1 MHQTKHAKE
10 RSRERRISQDEIALI
25 LKFGK
30 KKIMPDGA
38 FEFSIHNK
46 LKNELIIIKKM
57 LNNVETKTIQSKG
70 VLVRDDSIITVYHKF
85 R

>member
-10 RSRERRISQDEIALI
+10 RSRERRISQDEIDLI

-46 LKNELIIIKKM
+46 LKNELVKIKKM
-57 LNNVETKTIQSKG
+57 LNNVETIQSKG
-70 VLVRDDSIITVYHKF
+70 VLVRDNTIITVYHKF

>member
-46 LKNELIIIKKM
+46 LKNELVKIKKM
-57 LNNVETKTIQSKG
+57 LNNVETIQSKG
-70 VLVRDDSIITVYHKF
+70 VLVRDNTIITVYHKF

>member
-38 FEFSIHNK
+38 LEFSIHNK
-46 LKNELIIIKKM
+46 LKNELVKIKKM
-57 LNNVETKTIQSKG
+57 LNNIETIQSKG
-70 VLVRDDSIITVYHKF
+70 VIVRDDSIITVYHKF

>member
-10 RSRERRISQDEIALI
+10 RSRERRISQDEIDLI

-46 LKNELIIIKKM
+46 LKNELVKIKKM
-57 LNNVETKTIQSKG
+57 LNNVETIQSKG
-70 VLVRDDSIITVYHKF
+70 VLVRDNTIITVYHKF
-85 R
+85 C

>member
-30 KKIMPDGA
+30 KKIMSDGA

-46 LKNELIIIKKM
+46 LKNELVKIKKM
-57 LNNVETKTIQSKG
+57 LNNIETIQSKG
-70 VLVRDDSIITVYHKF
+70 VIVRDDSIITVYHKF

>member
-25 LKFGK
+25 VQYGK
-30 KKIMPDGA
+30 PTIKLDGA
-38 FEFSIHNK
+38 FELSIQNK
-46 LKNELIIIKKM
+46 EKNELQKFKKM
-57 LNNVETKTIQSKG
+57 LNNVETIQSKG
-70 VLVRDDSIITVYHKF
+70 VLVRDNTIITVYHKF